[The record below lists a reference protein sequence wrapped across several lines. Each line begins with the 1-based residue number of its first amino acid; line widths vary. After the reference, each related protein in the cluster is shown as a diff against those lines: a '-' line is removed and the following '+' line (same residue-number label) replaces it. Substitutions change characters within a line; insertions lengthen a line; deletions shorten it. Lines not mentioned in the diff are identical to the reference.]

1 MRSALFARASRTVA
15 VGATAAALTVGLAT
29 SASAATATRTVTVS
43 GTTYNL
49 SLTAPDT
56 LSAAGQNITVSGSG
70 YNTIQGIYIGLCVI
84 PDGVEVGN
92 PSTYT
97 SRPTP
102 CLGGAD
108 QAGTTGAS
116 HWVSNFG
123 GGMVA
128 NSSVYGSGG
137 SFSVSV
143 HVNPT
148 IAAGQVCGTD
158 VDCAIVTRADHTA
171 SGNRSYDVYVPVSF
185 S

>member
-1 MRSALFARASRTVA
+1 MRSAVFARATRIAA

-29 SASAATATRTVTVS
+29 SASAATATRSVTVS

-49 SLTAPDT
+49 SLTAPDA

-70 YNTIQGIYIGLCVI
+70 YNTVQGVYVGLCVI
-84 PDGVEVGN
+84 PDGVVPGD
-92 PSTYT
+92 PSTYP

-108 QAGTTGAS
+108 QTGTTGAS

-123 GGMVA
+123 GGTVA
-128 NSSVYGSGG
+128 NSSAYGSGG
-137 SFSVSV
+137 SFDVSV
-143 HVNPT
+143 HVNPN
-148 IAAGQVCGTD
+148 IATGQVCGTD

-171 SGNRSYDVYVPVSF
+171 SGTRSYDVYIPVTF

>member
-1 MRSALFARASRTVA
+1 MRPALFARATRIAA

-29 SASAATATRTVTVS
+29 SASAATATRSVTVS

-49 SLTAPDT
+49 SLTAPDG
-56 LSAAGQNITVSGSG
+56 LSSAGQNITVSGSG
-70 YNTIQGIYIGLCVI
+70 YNTAQGVYVSLCVI
-84 PDGVEVGN
+84 PEGVVPGD

-97 SRPTP
+97 TRPTP

-108 QAGTTGAS
+108 QSGTTGAS
-116 HWVSNFG
+116 HWVSNLG
-123 GGMVA
+123 GGTVA
-128 NSSVYGSGG
+128 NSSRYGTGG

-143 HVNPT
+143 HVNPN

-158 VDCAIVTRADHTA
+158 VDCAIITRADHMA
-171 SGNRSYDVYVPVSF
+171 SGNRSYDVYLPVSF

>member
-1 MRSALFARASRTVA
+1 MRSAVFARATRIAA

-29 SASAATATRTVTVS
+29 SASAATVTRSVTVS

-49 SLTAPDT
+49 SLTAPDA
-56 LSAAGQNITVSGSG
+56 LSAAGQNIAVSGSG
-70 YNTIQGIYIGLCVI
+70 YNTIQGVYVGLCVI
-84 PDGVEVGN
+84 PDGVVPGD

-108 QAGTTGAS
+108 QTGTTGAS

-123 GGMVA
+123 GGTVA
-128 NSSVYGSGG
+128 NSSAYGSGG
-137 SFSVSV
+137 SFNVSV
-143 HVNPT
+143 HVNPN
-148 IAAGQVCGTD
+148 IATGQVCGTD

-171 SGNRSYDVYVPVSF
+171 SGTRSYDVYIPVTF

>member
-1 MRSALFARASRTVA
+1 MRSALFARATRIAA
-15 VGATAAALTVGLAT
+15 VGVTATALTVGLAG

-43 GTTYNL
+43 GTTYDL
-49 SLTAPDT
+49 SLTAPDN
-56 LSAAGQNITVSGSG
+56 LSSAGQNITVAGSG
-70 YNTIQGIYIGLCVI
+70 YNSVQGVYVGLCVI
-84 PDGVEVGN
+84 PEGVVPGD

-108 QAGTTGAS
+108 QSGTTGAS

-128 NSSVYGSGG
+128 NSSVYGAGG

-143 HVNPT
+143 HVNPN
-148 IAAGQVCGTD
+148 IASGTVCGTD
-158 VDCAIVTRADHTA
+158 VDCAIVTRADHTG
-171 SGNRSYDVYVPVSF
+171 SGNRSYDVHLPVTF